1 MRALPLSPRLAAF
14 LKRLASFYGAA
25 LAMAACAFWAFAEL
39 ADEVLERSTAG
50 FDRAVIM
57 AWHAQAHPVLDKLAL
72 VAAAVGDVAGIA
84 LMGAIFG
91 AYLVKRRLYADA
103 AGLAAVVVG
112 SGVLTFALKSA
123 FRQPRPALFEQLV
136 HEITYSFPSGH
147 SLMSFG
153 LFGYF
158 AAWLVSRH
166 PRSPWRWL
174 LAVGLVSL
182 AAGIAASR
190 VYLGVH
196 WPSDVVAGAIAATF
210 WLSICLVGRR
220 VLSNRAGWQIS

>member
-1 MRALPLSPRLAAF
+1 MPPRLAAF
-14 LKRLASFYGAA
+14 LKRLASFYSAA
-25 LAMAACAFWAFAEL
+25 LAMAAAAFWAFAEL
-39 ADEVLERSTAG
+39 ADQVLERSTAP
-50 FDRAVIM
+50 FDRAVIL

-72 VAAAVGDVAGIA
+72 VAAAVGDVAGIVVMAA
-84 LMGAIFG
+84 LFG
-91 AYLVKRRLYADA
+91 AYLARRRLYADL

-112 SGVLTFALKSA
+112 SGVLTFALKTA
-123 FRQPRPALFEQLV
+123 FRQERPALFEQLV

-147 SLMSFG
+147 SLMSFA
-153 LFGYF
+153 LFGYL
-158 AAWLVSRH
+158 AAWLVSRG

-174 LAVGLVSL
+174 AAVGLVSL

-196 WPSDVVAGAIAATF
+196 WPSDVIAGAIVATF

-220 VLSNRAGWQIS
+220 VLSRRAGWQVS